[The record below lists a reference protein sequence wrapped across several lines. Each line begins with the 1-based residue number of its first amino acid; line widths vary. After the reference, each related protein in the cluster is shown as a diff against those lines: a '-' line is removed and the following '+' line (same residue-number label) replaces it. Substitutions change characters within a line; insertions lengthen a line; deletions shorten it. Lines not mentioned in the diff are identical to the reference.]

1 MSKVEKLEVN
11 NIIEIKLIRKQL
23 QDKPNLL
30 EVFDYVC
37 NCANKKLNDEKYGSP
52 PPLEPEEELTLELDS
67 DTDDEEKSSLEI

>member
-11 NIIEIKLIRKQL
+11 NIIEINLIRKRL

-37 NCANKKLNDEKYGSP
+37 NKKLNDEKYGSP

-67 DTDDEEKSSLEI
+67 DTDDDNSTSLEI